1 MPVIE
6 ESQKEK
12 TSARTAGGSDDEK
25 RDEREKLGFANVDER
40 EATRRVRSSRSLTVG
55 G

>member
-1 MPVIE
+1 MHGRLVGA
-6 ESQKEK
+6 
-12 TSARTAGGSDDEK
+12 TK

-40 EATRRVRSSRSLTVG
+40 EGTRRVRSSRSLTVG